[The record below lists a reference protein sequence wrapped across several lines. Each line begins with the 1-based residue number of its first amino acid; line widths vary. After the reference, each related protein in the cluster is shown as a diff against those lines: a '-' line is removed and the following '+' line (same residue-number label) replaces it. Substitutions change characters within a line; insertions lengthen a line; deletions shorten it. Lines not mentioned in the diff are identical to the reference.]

1 MYYLLAQAP
10 VVCTMNPAAH
20 DVHVAVPLVV
30 AAPVAVRQLLGK
42 AVSIKHFRIHFQVTE
57 LSELPILHN
66 SDTIGLL
73 GEISVVGYLIGSSNF
88 RRNSMFLLPMVSAHA
103 YRMNS
108 TILIHNEVSYMG
120 HSTLTTMQ

>member
-30 AAPVAVRQLLGK
+30 AVPVAVRQLLGK
-42 AVSIKHFRIHFQVTE
+42 AVSRKHFRIHFPLSE
-57 LSELPILHN
+57 LSELPILHT
-66 SDTIGLL
+66 SDNIGML
-73 GEISVVGYLIGSSNF
+73 GDKSVEIGSSYF
-88 RRNSMFLLPMVSAHA
+88 RRNIVFLLPAVSAHG

-108 TILIHNEVSYMG
+108 TILIHNEISYMG
-120 HSTLTTMQ
+120 HSTLATMQ

>member
-1 MYYLLAQAP
+1 MDYLLAQAP

-30 AAPVAVRQLLGK
+30 AVPVAVRQLLGK
-42 AVSIKHFRIHFQVTE
+42 AVSRNHVSIHFPLSE

-66 SDTIGLL
+66 SDNIGML
-73 GEISVVGYLIGSSNF
+73 GDISVVIGSSCI

-103 YRMNS
+103 HMMDS
-108 TILIHNEVSYMG
+108 TIVIHNEVSYMG
-120 HSTLTTMQ
+120 HSTLATIQ